1 MRVIIQRVTEASVTV
16 DKEIISQI
24 GKGVCCFIGIE
35 KNDTVDD
42 ATYIKN
48 KILNLRLWTNPETK
62 KPWDKSVKDMEFDI
76 LCVSQFTL
84 HAVVK
89 GNKLDFHNAMATTDA
104 QTMYSNILEDLK
116 KEYNASKI
124 KDGLFSAYMD
134 VKLINDGPVTIT
146 IDSKKR

>member
-1 MRVIIQRVTEASVTV
+1 MRAIIQRVTEASVTV
-16 DKEIISQI
+16 DKELISKI
-24 GKGVCCFIGIE
+24 GKGICVFIGIE
-35 KNDTVDD
+35 KDDTQDD

-62 KPWDKSVKDMEFDI
+62 KPWDKSVKDMNLDV

-89 GNKLDFHNAMATTDA
+89 GNKLDFHNAMGTNDA
-104 QTMYSNILEDLK
+104 QAMYGGIIEDLK
-116 KEYNASKI
+116 KEYNPSKI
-124 KDGLFSAYMD
+124 MDGLFSAYMD
-134 VKLINDGPVTIT
+134 VQLVNDGPVTIT